1 MDQLQFSCNSAKR
14 VVRSSLLVERF
25 DRDLYNGMRPLPGR
39 TDVSQDRIK
48 RVRVTGSDST
58 YEGLWPGV
66 VEQYLGMNEGVN
78 EWETVPDSDIWVIPS
93 DPEAEL
99 QFNQVFSHARR
110 AGEAN
115 DRIVYEVQASDCDC
129 GSGSGSGSQGQ
140 ITGCGTED
148 QEQVRLIKE
157 ICLHPIPDYTGATAS
172 ANGSEG
178 VVPKPMVGDQNKYLK
193 GDGTWDTITPED
205 IGAAPDGH
213 SHTLTLGGDL
223 AGTGPVTG
231 SVNATIV
238 NSAITTAKLADN
250 AVTSAKISDLNVT
263 TAKLADGSVTNAKLR
278 NSIGISVI
286 GRALNTTG
294 VPADIQANEANT
306 FLGSN
311 ANNNGILFRP
321 IFLAYNESI
330 RTTNL
335 AVSASGYVDAGISV
349 TLVAGTWVV
358 GYHASAELQFSAGS
372 FGQFRCR
379 LFNVTTSAEVA
390 NTSARGAGRND
401 IGFILGACSMHQRLI
416 LASTTTIRL
425 EVEFVGLSMT
435 WTTRNL
441 FAGSLIY
448 AMRIG

>member
-1 MDQLQFSCNSAKR
+1 LNREAWEQSRQQWGTGELGAGHGAGGTQFLDYRQVAAVFRLTTTGSNPYTGVPQFWKGTTWADMAEDVSPAVPSLYALDKLTTHPVDTIVLAVPSTSGDGWVFQVKGSSAGGGACDPVDQEE
-14 VVRSSLLVERF
+14 VLLVQ
-25 DRDLYNGMRPLPGR
+25 
-39 TDVSQDRIK
+39 DV
-48 RVRVTGSDST
+48 
-58 YEGLWPGV
+58 
-66 VEQYLGMNEGVN
+66 
-78 EWETVPDSDIWVIPS
+78 
-93 DPEAEL
+93 
-99 QFNQVFSHARR
+99 
-110 AGEAN
+110 
-115 DRIVYEVQASDCDC
+115 
-129 GSGSGSGSQGQ
+129 
-140 ITGCGTED
+140 
-148 QEQVRLIKE
+148 
-157 ICLHPIPDYTGATAS
+157 CLDPIPDFTGATGS
-172 ANGSEG
+172 LDGSEG
-178 VVPKPMVGDQNKYLK
+178 VVPKPLAGQQNRYLK
-193 GDGTWDTITPED
+193 GNGTWDTITPED

-213 SHTLTLGGDL
+213 AHTLTLGGDL